1 MKKKIAI
8 VLEWV
13 GVAVL
18 VGGAAFF
25 AFLYFRREGLSVLN
39 RATLLWVV
47 GGGTLCY
54 APMGYIRFADARERA
69 DESGDAADRKA
80 ANARKRS
87 LALRIICGVVLV
99 ANGFLVLWR
108 ASQGDA

>member
-1 MKKKIAI
+1 MMKKFAI

-25 AFLYFRREGLSVLN
+25 AFLFFRREGLSVLN
-39 RATLLWVV
+39 RAILLWVI
-47 GGGTLCY
+47 GTGTLCY
-54 APMGYIRFADARERA
+54 TPMGYIRFSDARAKA
-69 DESGDAADRKA
+69 DETGDAADRKA

-99 ANGFLVLWR
+99 VNGFLVLWR
-108 ASQGDA
+108 AVPGAE